1 MKKIF
6 IWFCLVL
13 MIVAGCRSQ
22 QITEPPVT
30 VLKDGK
36 SSFQI
41 VLPDQYDNAGTET
54 HLLTAA
60 KCLQK
65 EFQAASG
72 VLLPIRKESSM
83 DPNRPSIFIGNT
95 GMTRKAGFEPASF
108 RDFSYVIAA
117 KNGNIFLAGNDR
129 HRTGSKKREGYSG
142 YILGSV
148 KAITVFM
155 EDYLHTRFVMP
166 GDTGTSTPERKTLE
180 LPSNLERHGNPLLN
194 FAAGRGQALMYDYS
208 NNNYGRGSYAIY
220 GGHSYYTAVPAEKY
234 GKSHPEYFALLGG
247 KRVSKGNHLCISNP
261 EVQELIYAEMRK
273 KLDAGAETVEL
284 AQTDGY
290 KPCECDRCK
299 AYGNTDSPGEKIWI
313 LHRALAERLLKERPG
328 KKVLI
333 ICYPPNAEPPE
344 SFREFP
350 DNVMIELCHYSEK
363 VFQEWSKIKVPQ
375 GFTVYIYNWG
385 FYSLPGHHPRNIRRS
400 SWKTRCAG
408 LPPTASAAS
417 TAAVSGN

>member
-83 DPNRPSIFIGNT
+83 EPNRPSIFIGNT

-117 KNGNIFLAGNDR
+117 KNGKKEDTVGEISDLLYHLTVMMVNENIPLDDVRA
-129 HRTGSKKREGYSG
+129 
-142 YILGSV
+142 
-148 KAITVFM
+148 
-155 EDYLHTRFVMP
+155 
-166 GDTGTSTPERKTLE
+166 E
-180 LPSNLERHGNPLLN
+180 LNRRHGK
-194 FAAGRGQALMYDYS
+194 
-208 NNNYGRGSYAIY
+208 
-220 GGHSYYTAVPAEKY
+220 T
-234 GKSHPEYFALLGG
+234 
-247 KRVSKGNHLCISNP
+247 GNLKTFHK
-261 EVQELIYAEMRK
+261 V
-273 KLDAGAETVEL
+273 DH
-284 AQTDGY
+284 
-290 KPCECDRCK
+290 
-299 AYGNTDSPGEKIWI
+299 NT
-313 LHRALAERLLKERPG
+313 
-328 KKVLI
+328 
-333 ICYPPNAEPPE
+333 
-344 SFREFP
+344 
-350 DNVMIELCHYSEK
+350 
-363 VFQEWSKIKVPQ
+363 
-375 GFTVYIYNWG
+375 
-385 FYSLPGHHPRNIRRS
+385 
-400 SWKTRCAG
+400 
-408 LPPTASAAS
+408 
-417 TAAVSGN
+417 